1 MIYVETI
8 EKLSLIEIRLK
19 NYYHVQIFMK
29 IDSFD
34 EICEAENY
42 KNIQDKICTSNA

>member
-1 MIYVETI
+1 MMYVETI

-29 IDSFD
+29 TDSFD
-34 EICEAENY
+34 EICETENY
-42 KNIQDKICTSNA
+42 KKYSK